1 MSTNDIAVQ
10 MIGLPGVAQ
19 ISKKPPYLILMEE
32 TSGKNKVVKK
42 FITLDKPE
50 LMQGFVQVKGIFS
63 DLPEEEIIKNYYD
76 VLTTTNKELFLEV
89 LIPWHKISYIR
100 SLIFKQK

>member
-1 MSTNDIAVQ
+1 MSNDIAVQ
-10 MIGLPGVAQ
+10 VTGLPGTVV
-19 ISKKPPYLILMEE
+19 ISKKPPYLVLMEE
-32 TSGKNKVVKK
+32 SSGKSKVVKK

-50 LMQGFVQVKGIFS
+50 LLQGFISAKGIFS
-63 DLPEEEIIKNYYD
+63 DLPEEEIIKNYYE
-76 VLTTTNKELFLEV
+76 VLTAANKDLFLEV

>member
-1 MSTNDIAVQ
+1 MSNDLLVQ
-10 MIGLPGVAQ
+10 VTGLPGTVS
-19 ISKKPPYLILMEE
+19 ISKKPPYLIVLEE
-32 TSGKNKVVKK
+32 TSGKSKVIKK

-50 LMQGFVQVKGIFS
+50 LMEGFVQVKGIFS
-63 DLPEEEIIKNYYD
+63 DLPEDEIIKSFFD
-76 VLTTTNKELFLEV
+76 ILTTANKGLFLEV